1 MLGAVMVVD
10 DDAAF
15 RCMARLALGDAGLL
29 VAGEADSAGTALAAA
44 RYLKPAGVLVDVGL
58 PDGDGVA
65 LARALSA
72 LPWRPR
78 VVLTSSD
85 PEAAGDDEVRASGAQ
100 AFVAKDCLPDAAWRR
115 LFGL

>member
-1 MLGAVMVVD
+1 MVVD

-15 RCMARLALGDAGLL
+15 RRVARLTLGDAGLV
-29 VAGEADSAGTALAAA
+29 VAGEADSVGTALAAA
-44 RYLKPAGVLVDVGL
+44 RYLKPAGVLVDVRL

-65 LARALSA
+65 LARALCA

-85 PEAAGDDEVRASGAQ
+85 PEAAGDDEVRASGAR
-100 AFVAKDCLPDAAWRR
+100 AFVVKDRLPDAAWRR